1 MLKRVILIL
10 VAITLVSWFVK
21 VQLDDRR
28 DEALFKEKRE
38 QYLERAKGRV
48 ESLKRS
54 SGGSFDWSE
63 KLGGQDLTSTVE
75 EFLTIGL
82 EKELVQSGPTLFTS
96 TIFDVVTLN
105 ETHYQ
110 ISLEPGYSSTPFINI
125 SLLLQ
130 VEKAI
135 FDKFLLE
142 NPTLSFRRWDTVV
155 VAVQLT
161 HFKVRESR
169 DVQRVGYGQLLGIV
183 SVKNSNDLMGF

>member
-38 QYLERAKGRV
+38 QYLERAKGHV

-63 KLGGQDLTSTVE
+63 KFGSKYWRNLG
-75 EFLTIGL
+75 LTIEL

-96 TIFDVVTLN
+96 TIVDVVTLN

-110 ISLEPGYSSTPFINI
+110 MFLEPGWWSTPRINI

-130 VEKAI
+130 VEKEI
-135 FDKFLLE
+135 FNKFLME
-142 NPTLSFRRWDTVV
+142 NPTVDFGTFDTVV
-155 VAVQLT
+155 VAAQLT
-161 HFKVRESR
+161 HFKVRENT
-169 DVQRVGYGQLLGIV
+169 DVPVVGYGELIGIV
-183 SVKNSNDLMGF
+183 SVKNLNEPF

>member
-21 VQLDDRR
+21 VQLDNRR
-28 DEALFKEKRE
+28 DEGLYNEKRE

-48 ESLKRS
+48 ESLKLS

-63 KLGGQDLTSTVE
+63 KLGSRPVNGA
-75 EFLTIGL
+75 LTIGL

-96 TIFDVVTLN
+96 TIVDVVTLN

-110 ISLEPGYSSTPFINI
+110 MSLVPGYWSTPFINI

-130 VEKAI
+130 VEKEV
-135 FDKFLLE
+135 FNKFLLE
-142 NPTLSFRRWDTVV
+142 NPTVEFYSFDTVV

-161 HFKVRESR
+161 HFKVREST
-169 DVQRVGYGQLLGIV
+169 DAPVVGYGELIGIV
-183 SVKNSNDLMGF
+183 SVKNFNERF